1 MDDESAEIEL
11 VNVIYRHLQHKT
23 DRNLLVTAKP
33 EQDSTV
39 IEEDDQYEFPLTFE
53 LLITHLTRRP

>member
-11 VNVIYRHLQHKT
+11 VSVIYSHLQRKT

-33 EQDSTV
+33 EQNTTV
-39 IEEDDQYEFPLTFE
+39 IEEDDQYEFPSAFE
-53 LLITHLTRRP
+53 LLITHLTRRS